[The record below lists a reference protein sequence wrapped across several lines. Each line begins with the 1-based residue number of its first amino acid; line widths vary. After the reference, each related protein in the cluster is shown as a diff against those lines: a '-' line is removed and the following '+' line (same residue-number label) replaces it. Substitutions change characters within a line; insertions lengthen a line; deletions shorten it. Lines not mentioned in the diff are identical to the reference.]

1 MSTQTITATNKTTRG
16 QAPLR
21 WKTGFE
27 PGVNADIPA
36 VAFGVVCWERQV
48 EPVDTSTARLRHAR
62 RHLDA
67 IDSTVATDI
76 RDGLVAIGR
85 SFRGLPP

>member
-1 MSTQTITATNKTTRG
+1 M
-16 QAPLR
+16 
-21 WKTGFE
+21 
-27 PGVNADIPA
+27 NADIPA

-76 RDGLVAIGR
+76 RDSLVAMGR
-85 SFRGLPP
+85 FPRLASMNMRIRRI

>member
-1 MSTQTITATNKTTRG
+1 M
-16 QAPLR
+16 
-21 WKTGFE
+21 
-27 PGVNADIPA
+27 NADIPA
-36 VAFGVVCWERQV
+36 VAFGVVCWEMQV